1 MKRKLAII
9 LSGTMVILS
18 GCTQQAAL
26 PDSVSAPATEEAQ
39 ATETEVQEDA
49 TEAAEQ
55 TEETTEEAAEEPAE
69 EATEAVSSTLS
80 SDYFELTIPE
90 DLVDIVS
97 TDVSGDRIDVYHKE
111 SKDAGFGGLIFSIW
125 AVPVP
130 KQYAGGPYTKIGEI
144 TGENGEEFDVVR
156 GSATEIQWDYNI
168 PDMPDDFKKIYDA
181 ADSIIASLTG
191 INGYTYA
198 EGAGMKGEDLYTG
211 VLAKYVTA
219 VKEEWDANKYEENGM
234 SPEFFATGKNTDGD
248 VLDKIGYAYQDIN
261 CDGIEELFVG
271 IIDEGEE
278 ADKNLIYDV
287 YTMVDHE
294 PVSVVSGNDRD
305 RYYNHDNEFLVN
317 IAMGGAGDSE
327 SILYALMSNSTE
339 MVYQYGYKL
348 DTAENKNE
356 PWFRSYDGEEYEAVT
371 EAEFDEAIARLEEY
385 IVKPE
390 YKQLS
395 QNKDAMDFSE
405 NGVAEAK
412 SDAALPAYEYPGPEL
427 FYSVLY
433 KYLADELSVGYDA
446 ADVGIPSPI
455 IVAEDE
461 SNPDDICVWGDFW
474 YYNYKLNG
482 DTLETVNGGS
492 YPGCV
497 HLKNTDDGYEVVSMD
512 VVADGDDFTTAAKK
526 IFGDHYDEFLKMY
539 SDSDAKEAVRAQ
551 IIANYVAANNLP
563 ITQYQD
569 TGWDPV
575 TLPEENI
582 DNFYSDFQ

>member
-1 MKRKLAII
+1 MKRKLVII

-26 PDSVSAPATEEAQ
+26 PDSITAPATEEVQ
-39 ATETEVQEDA
+39 VEETEVQEEA
-49 TEAAEQ
+49 EAAEQ
-55 TEETTEEAAEEPAE
+55 TEETTEAAEEETTE
-69 EATEAVSSTLS
+69 EATEAVSGTLS

-90 DLVDIVS
+90 ELVDIVS
-97 TDVSGDRIDVYHKE
+97 SEVSGGRIDVFHKE
-111 SKDAGFGGLIFSIW
+111 SKDAGFGGLVFSIW

-130 KQYAGGPYTKIGEI
+130 KEYAGGPYIKIGEI
-144 TGENGEEFDVVR
+144 TGDNGEVFDVVR
-156 GSATEIQWDYNI
+156 GSATEIQWDYNL
-168 PDMPDDFKKIYDA
+168 PDMPDDFKKIDDA

-198 EGAGMKGEDLYTG
+198 DGAGIKGEDLYNS

-234 SPEFFATGKNTDGD
+234 SPEFFAAGKGSDGE

-261 CDGIEELFVG
+261 CDGIDELFVG
-271 IIDEGEE
+271 IIDEGED
-278 ADKNLIYDV
+278 ADDKLIYDV
-287 YTMVDHE
+287 YTMVDRE
-294 PVSVVSGNDRD
+294 PVSVVSGNGRD
-305 RYYNHDNEFLVN
+305 RYYNYDNDFLVN

-327 SILYALMSNSTE
+327 VILYALMSNSTE

-348 DTAENKNE
+348 DTAENKKE
-356 PWFRSYDGEEYEAVT
+356 PWFRSYDGEEYEAISQ
-371 EAEFDEAIARLEEY
+371 ADYDEAISTLEEN
-385 IVKPE
+385 IVKAD

-395 QNKDAMDFSE
+395 QNKDAIELSE
-405 NGVAEAK
+405 SGEAIAK

-427 FYSVLY
+427 FYSILY
-433 KYLADELSVGYDA
+433 KYLADELSAGYDA

-455 IVAEDE
+455 IIAEDE

-474 YYNYKLNG
+474 YYNYKLNK

-497 HLKNTDDGYEVVSMD
+497 HLKSTDDGYEVVSMEI
-512 VVADGDDFTTAAKK
+512 VEDGDNFTSSAKK
-526 IFGDHYDEFLKMY
+526 IFGDHYDEFMKIY
-539 SDSDAKEAVRAQ
+539 SDSEAKEKVRAQ

-569 TGWDPV
+569 MGWDPV
-575 TLPEENI
+575 ALPEENS
-582 DNFYSDFQ
+582 DSFYSEL